1 MVKDKSKPK
10 YYFLLIIP
18 IALILTT
25 ALIFFVFSNFF
36 GSSLGYVIGFSFY
49 YVVWCYSI
57 PLALIGKDGFVSLF
71 KEANPL
77 FRKRNWY
84 LIILFFLLIFGT
96 LIMYLIP
103 SITEATLVLVL
114 LAIPIAI
121 VHGVGEETLWRG
133 LYVRA
138 FPENTFL
145 GIIYPTVGFAL
156 WHLSPQIVFP
166 AENGILIFLV
176 STFFLGL
183 TNALIAYKTGSIKWV
198 AFLHTI
204 GSLLALGQ
212 PITTS
217 IIDIFGL

>member
-1 MVKDKSKPK
+1 MVKDESKPR
-10 YYFLLIIP
+10 YYFLLTIP

-25 ALIFFVFSNFF
+25 ALVFFVSSNFF

-49 YVVWCYSI
+49 YVVWCYCI

-84 LIILFFLLIFGT
+84 LIILFFLLVSGT

-121 VHGVGEETLWRG
+121 IHGVGEETLWRG

-138 FPENTFL
+138 FPKNTFL

-166 AENGILIFLV
+166 AENGILVFLV
-176 STFFLGL
+176 STFLLGL

-198 AFLHTI
+198 AFLHTV

-217 IIDIFGL
+217 IVDVFGI